1 MRSFSGGGGEKEG
14 HSGVG
19 GVWQTVCAKARCCRM
34 GLLQGLERNF
44 TGGMRLE
51 KWAGARASEAL
62 NTRWRSL
69 DLKAMESEISYLD
82 LTSGVEGF

>member
-1 MRSFSGGGGEKEG
+1 
-14 HSGVG
+14 
-19 GVWQTVCAKARCCRM
+19 M

-44 TGGMRLE
+44 TGGMEGEMRLE

-62 NTRWRSL
+62 NTRWRGL

-82 LTSGVEGF
+82 LTSDMEGF